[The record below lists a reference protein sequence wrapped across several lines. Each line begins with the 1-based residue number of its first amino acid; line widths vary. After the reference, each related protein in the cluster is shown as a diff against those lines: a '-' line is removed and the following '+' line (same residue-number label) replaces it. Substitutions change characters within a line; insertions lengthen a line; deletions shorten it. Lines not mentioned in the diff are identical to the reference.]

1 MNKILIADD
10 EECLLLAYKK
20 LLSGPG
26 VQIDTAQSAPEALY
40 MLSLCTYPAVIVDL
54 RLAGSADMDGINIV
68 IEAHRLHPECKIIVL
83 TAYGD
88 YQIKERVIRAGATIF
103 LEKPISILLI
113 RDLLN
118 TFGIYS
124 ISKVHS
130 VF

>member
-26 VQIDTAQSAPEALY
+26 VQIDTAQSAPEAQHL
-40 MLSLCTYPAVIVDL
+40 LSLCIYSAVIVDL

-68 IEAHRLHPECKIIVL
+68 VDAHRIHPECKIIVL

-88 YQIKERVIRAGATIF
+88 YQIKECVIKAGATLF
-103 LEKPISILLI
+103 LEKPISVLLI
-113 RDLLN
+113 RDLLK
-118 TFGIYS
+118 TFGLYS
-124 ISKVHS
+124 NSKVHS